1 MQHASNWRG
10 QQFKESKNMKYTM
23 FMLII
28 GAFASMALPRMASS
42 FTQNQNNKGFSDKDE
57 FTKTFELTP
66 GARVE
71 VSSIRGSVEIETAD
85 VKTAEVHVVRSAK
98 TREDLSNYQIEV
110 QGGQGSLIVRGET
123 RERKS
128 GSGMNPDVQHW
139 VKLILPR
146 QIDLSVQ
153 GVSGGVKTGDV
164 SGKLSVNNVSGSL
177 DAGSVVGQV
186 YISSVSGSVSLG
198 PVNQGADIKSVS
210 GNVDLEQASGPLS
223 VIGVSGAVSAG
234 ISKLGQSGVDIK
246 TVSGRVELR
255 FKEEVNAQLS
265 TNNISGK
272 LSLDIPNVTVQSR
285 GNASAVRALIGKGGP
300 QISISSVS
308 SDVRL
313 APGS

>member
-198 PVNQGADIKSVS
+198 PVNQGVDIKS
-210 GNVDLEQASGPLS
+210 
-223 VIGVSGAVSAG
+223 
-234 ISKLGQSGVDIK
+234 
-246 TVSGRVELR
+246 VSGRVELR

-308 SDVRL
+308 SD
-313 APGS
+313 